1 MSAKRTIR
9 FGIRRISESVII
21 AFVFVCGSAFG
32 LVQSAGPYGSN
43 ARLVQQQGIT
53 GKGINIGLLSS
64 GNVRSSHEAFA
75 LPDSQSVI
83 SNYDFSGKGVSFSSH
98 DTQVAGIIV
107 SHGGTGY
114 SDCRGVAPGAR
125 FHSARISGGSI
136 SASAIQR
143 ALHELIV
150 VRQCRII
157 VTGIQMPSSSVRPD
171 GNSIW
176 AMLYDY
182 YAEHYDVVFA
192 NASGNGE
199 KAVTVFGDGLNG
211 ITTGGLALDENG
223 DWRITGS
230 ISNIGPTID
239 GRRKPE
245 LMAPAQRQMVPGSA
259 SDTAWAAVG
268 SAAGQTSFAAPHTAG
283 VAALLMEHA
292 AGTETPFDDKSLTI
306 KAVLVNSA
314 DPNLLGK
321 SNLLTRPDENVW
333 HPHRGFG
340 RIDAARA
347 FALLNAERILPD
359 LTVAAHSGW
368 AFEMLDFNA
377 RQSYH
382 IEARKG
388 QRLAVTL
395 VWHRKLF
402 RDSALSYVE
411 EAPRLN
417 LSLEVRSPNGTILF
431 SESETENNLR
441 KANLILP
448 QDGRYTLL
456 VRNQTYQQ
464 NREYALA
471 FQCIDS
477 EVHNTDVGE
486 GSSYSH

>member
-1 MSAKRTIR
+1 
-9 FGIRRISESVII
+9 
-21 AFVFVCGSAFG
+21 
-32 LVQSAGPYGSN
+32 
-43 ARLVQQQGIT
+43 
-53 GKGINIGLLSS
+53 
-64 GNVRSSHEAFA
+64 
-75 LPDSQSVI
+75 
-83 SNYDFSGKGVSFSSH
+83 
-98 DTQVAGIIV
+98 
-107 SHGGTGY
+107 
-114 SDCRGVAPGAR
+114 
-125 FHSARISGGSI
+125 
-136 SASAIQR
+136 
-143 ALHELIV
+143 
-150 VRQCRII
+150 
-157 VTGIQMPSSSVRPD
+157 
-171 GNSIW
+171 
-176 AMLYDY
+176 MLYDY

-230 ISNIGPTID
+230 ISNIGPTKD
-239 GRRKPE
+239 GRKKPE
-245 LMAPAQRQMVPGSA
+245 LMDPAQRQMVPGSA

-368 AFEMLDFNA
+368 AFETLDFNA

-382 IEARKG
+382 IESRKG
-388 QRLAVTL
+388 QRLVVTL

-464 NREYALA
+464 NREYAPPFNVSTQKYTIPMWGKVRHTA
-471 FQCIDS
+471 
-477 EVHNTDVGE
+477 TDRQR
-486 GSSYSH
+486 SRDPAD